1 MKFFRDRA
9 GMCLAVRGRRRGNR
23 CRCGIAVL
31 GYSVMTLPRL
41 GGVVALV
48 VEDHADTREML
59 KEGLAAC
66 GAGVLSVAS
75 AADALRLVRH
85 VLPDIVIVDIA
96 MPEHDGF
103 WVIREFR
110 KLPGAETVP
119 VIAISGVPLD
129 LLRESVKDAGFALAL
144 LKPVDP
150 MTLAGIVADILHDVD
165 VKRQAHGRRSGTPGQ
180 PEVAVT
186 GRTRIVALLRSQRGT
201 PLCLMCIAKA
211 LGLRETA
218 VRNSSFSARGAPGIA
233 ERIDRCA
240 ECGRRRLVLFAQ
252 MLD

>member
-1 MKFFRDRA
+1 MP
-9 GMCLAVRGRRRGNR
+9 
-23 CRCGIAVL
+23 
-31 GYSVMTLPRL
+31 LPRL

-75 AADALRLVRH
+75 GADALRLVRH
-85 VLPDIVIVDIA
+85 VLPDVVIVDIA

-103 WVIREFR
+103 WLIGEFR
-110 KLPGAETVP
+110 ALPGADLVP
-119 VIAISGVPLD
+119 VIAISAAPLD

-144 LKPVDP
+144 VKPVDP
-150 MTLAGIVADILHDVD
+150 MTLAGIVADLLHDIEL
-165 VKRQAHGRRSGTPGQ
+165 KRQAHGRRRGPRQ
-180 PEVAVT
+180 PEPAVT
-186 GRTRIVALLRSQRGT
+186 GRTRIVTLLRSRRGT
-201 PLCLMCIAKA
+201 ALCLMCIAKM

-218 VRNSSFSARGAPGIA
+218 VRNSSFSARGAPGIG

-252 MLD
+252 SFD

>member
-1 MKFFRDRA
+1 MAF
-9 GMCLAVRGRRRGNR
+9 
-23 CRCGIAVL
+23 
-31 GYSVMTLPRL
+31 PRL

-75 AADALRLVRH
+75 GADALRLVRH
-85 VLPDIVIVDIA
+85 VLPDVVIVDIA

-103 WVIREFR
+103 WLLREFR
-110 KLPGAETVP
+110 TLAGADLVP
-119 VIAISGVPLD
+119 VIAISAAPLD

-144 LKPVDP
+144 VKPVDP
-150 MTLAGIVADILHDVD
+150 MTLAGIVADLLHDVEL
-165 VKRQAHGRRSGTPGQ
+165 KRQAHGRRRGTARQ
-180 PEVAVT
+180 PEPPVT
-186 GRTRIVALLRSQRGT
+186 GRTRIVTLLRSRRGT
-201 PLCLMCIAKA
+201 ALCLMCIAKT

-218 VRNSSFSARGAPGIA
+218 VRNSSFSARGAPGIC

-252 MLD
+252 SFD